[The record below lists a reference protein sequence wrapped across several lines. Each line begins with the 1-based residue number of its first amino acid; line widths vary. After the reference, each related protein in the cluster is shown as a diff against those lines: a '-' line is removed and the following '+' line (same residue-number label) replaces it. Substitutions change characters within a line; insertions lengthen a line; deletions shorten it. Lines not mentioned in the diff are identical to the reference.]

1 MTVIPPEIAGRLDS
15 RARRALAEALAQ
27 AQLGQQSEVS
37 PLHVLA
43 ALLPG
48 CEELRILV
56 ERQAVDPRLLL
67 SFAEVSLARKRR
79 IPSGLNPVLDDRLT
93 TELSLLG
100 IRRGRLLGPAE
111 LAEAALRSGS
121 PELER
126 VLAEFNLKP
135 FDLAAALEAG
145 VSPAGAAIPARSARA
160 ADVAAGTPLAP
171 DAAPP
176 PPATAS
182 QRPKGPS
189 LALDL
194 GFAAP
199 PLPWTVALRAS
210 PDRPTLVG
218 RAGEVATILAVLRQR
233 TVRSPLLVG
242 PAGVGR
248 RTVLAEVLA
257 RLSGVGVGL
266 PTLPVALDL
275 VALLAGTRARGDLE
289 DRMTKLADAL
299 REDADRVLLCI
310 PDASMLEAA
319 MTGVGLDEILA
330 DLAERHGLRLAVIAT
345 PDDVERLRTQGRRLA
360 EVLEQV
366 AVEEP
371 GAEDLGAILAG
382 HGEAL
387 ARHHGLAIAEAA
399 RTAARDLAGRYLR
412 EPALPA
418 RAIRL
423 LDAAAARVAARGG
436 REVGAD
442 DVAETVGAWT
452 RIPVQRLVRGESDRL
467 RALDD
472 TLRRSIKGQDD
483 AIARVARAVRRG
495 RLGLRDPRR
504 PIGSFLFAGPT
515 GVGKTELARK
525 LAEALFDDPQS
536 LIRID
541 MSEFREPH
549 MVARLLG
556 APPGYKDSESGGVLT
571 EAIKRR
577 PYSVLLLDEMEKAH
591 GDVHNILLQ
600 LLDDGRL
607 TDARG
612 RSFDFTHCVVAMTT
626 NVGGRLG
633 LQAKPDEDVDTPMR
647 EALLGTFRPELLNRI
662 DEIVVFR
669 ALGEDAL
676 RAIARLAL
684 DDAAT
689 LARPLGA
696 TVEFSPA
703 VDAWVVGR
711 RDAPEFGARPVR
723 RVVRREVL
731 DLLAQLVLDGT
742 AASGDRIAFDVV
754 EGKLAWKV
762 ERPAGAGAVPTPPAP
777 PVKPAG
783 EPGAA

>member
-1 MTVIPPEIAGRLDS
+1 VTVIPPEIAGRLDS

-27 AQLGQQSEVS
+27 AQLGQQGEVS
-37 PLHVLA
+37 PLHVFA

-56 ERQAVDPRLLL
+56 ERQTVDPRLLL

-79 IPSGLNPVLDDRLT
+79 SPSGLTPVLDERLA
-93 TELSLLG
+93 TELSLLAV
-100 IRRGRLLGPAE
+100 RRGRLLGLPE
-111 LAEAALRSGS
+111 LAEAALRSGA
-121 PELER
+121 PDLER
-126 VLAEFNLKP
+126 VLAEFNLKA
-135 FDLAAALEAG
+135 FELAAALEAG
-145 VSPAGAAIPARSARA
+145 VAPAGAAIPTRSSR
-160 ADVAAGTPLAP
+160 VVEGAAGRPLETPKETP
-171 DAAPP
+171 AAPP
-176 PPATAS
+176 PPPRA
-182 QRPKGPS
+182 PS
-189 LALDL
+189 LALEL
-194 GFAAP
+194 GHEAP
-199 PLPWTVALRAS
+199 PLPWTVALRAA
-210 PDRPTLVG
+210 PGRPTLVG
-218 RAGEVATILAVLRQR
+218 RAGEVATILSVLRQR

-242 PAGVGR
+242 PGGVGR

-257 RLSGVGVGL
+257 RLPGAGAGL
-266 PTLPVALDL
+266 PTLPAGLDL

-299 REDADRVLLCI
+299 REEADRVLLCI

-330 DLAERHGLRLAVIAT
+330 DLAERHGLRLAVIAA
-345 PDDVERLRTQGRRLA
+345 PDDVERLRTGGRRLA
-360 EVLEQV
+360 AVLEQV
-366 AVEEP
+366 AIEEP
-371 GAEDLGAILAG
+371 AAEDLGAILAG

-412 EPALPA
+412 EPALPS

-436 REVGAD
+436 KEVGPD

-483 AIARVARAVRRG
+483 AIVRVARAVRRG
-495 RLGLRDPRR
+495 RLGLRDPRK

-612 RSFDFTHCVVAMTT
+612 RSFDFTHCVVVMTT

-633 LQAKPDEDVDTPMR
+633 LHAKPDEDVDTPMR

-669 ALGEDAL
+669 ALGEEAL

-684 DDAAT
+684 DDAAA
-689 LARPLGA
+689 LAKPLGV
-696 TVEFSPA
+696 TVEFEPA

-723 RVVRREVL
+723 RVVRREIL
-731 DLLAQLVLDGT
+731 DLLAQLALDGT
-742 AASGDRIAFDVV
+742 AAAGDRLAFGVAD
-754 EGKLAWKV
+754 GKLAWKV
-762 ERPAGAGAVPTPPAP
+762 ERPGAALAVPVPPAAP
-777 PVKPAG
+777 AKPG
-783 EPGAA
+783 VGPGAS

>member
-1 MTVIPPEIAGRLDS
+1 MTVIPPEIAARLDS

-43 ALLPG
+43 ALLPA

-79 IPSGLNPVLDDRLT
+79 IPSGLNPVLDERLA
-93 TELSLLG
+93 TELSLLAV
-100 IRRGRLLGPAE
+100 RRGRLLGPAD

-121 PELER
+121 PDVER

-135 FDLAAALEAG
+135 FDLAAALESG
-145 VSPAGAAIPARSARA
+145 VAPAGSAPPARTPRA
-160 ADVAAGTPLAP
+160 AETAPGRALDSAAS
-171 DAAPP
+171 AAPRAPSP
-176 PPATAS
+176 PE
-182 QRPKGPS
+182 RPRGPS

-194 GFAAP
+194 GSRP
-199 PLPWTVALRAS
+199 SPLPWTVALGAH
-210 PDRPTLVG
+210 PERPALVG
-218 RAGEVATILAVLRQR
+218 RAAEVGTILSILRQR

-248 RTVLAEVLA
+248 RSVLAEVLA
-257 RLSGVGVGL
+257 HLPAAGADAAGL
-266 PTLPVALDL
+266 PTLPAALDL

-319 MTGVGLDEILA
+319 LTGVGLDEILA
-330 DLAERHGLRLAVIAT
+330 DLAERHGLRLAVVAT

-360 EVLEQV
+360 AVLEPV
-366 AVEEP
+366 EIEEP
-371 GAEDLGAILAG
+371 GPDDLAAILAG
-382 HGEAL
+382 HGETL
-387 ARHHGLAIAEAA
+387 ARHHGRPIEDGA
-399 RTAARDLAGRYLR
+399 RLAARDMARRYLR

-423 LDAAAARVAARGG
+423 LDAAAARVAARDG
-436 REVGAD
+436 RTVGPD
-442 DVAETVGAWT
+442 DVAETVAAWT
-452 RIPVQRLVRGESDRL
+452 RIPVQRLVRGEADRL
-467 RALDD
+467 RALEE

-571 EAIKRR
+571 EAIRRR

-612 RSFDFTHCVVAMTT
+612 RSFDFTHCVVVMTT
-626 NVGGRLG
+626 NVGGELG
-633 LQAKPDEDVDTPMR
+633 LRAGPDEDLDDAMR
-647 EALLGTFRPELLNRI
+647 QALLGTFRPELLNRI

-669 ALGEDAL
+669 ALGEEAL

-684 DDAAT
+684 EDAAA
-689 LARPLGA
+689 LARPLGT

-731 DLLAQLVLDGT
+731 DLLARLVLEGE
-742 AASGDRIAFDVV
+742 AAPGDRIVFDVTD
-754 EGKLAWKV
+754 GRLAWKV
-762 ERPAGAGAVPTPPAP
+762 VRPEAPAPSEPAP
-777 PVKPAG
+777 PAGKPDT
-783 EPGAA
+783 P